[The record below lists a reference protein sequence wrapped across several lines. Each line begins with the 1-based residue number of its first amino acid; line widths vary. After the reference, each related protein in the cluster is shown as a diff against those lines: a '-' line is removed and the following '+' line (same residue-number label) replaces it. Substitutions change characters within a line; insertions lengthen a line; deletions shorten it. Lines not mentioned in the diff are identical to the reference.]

1 MQNRIEESIL
11 KNLFVSDTFTRKV
24 IPYLEE
30 DYFSDRSERLVY
42 KQISEYFMKYNEC
55 PTHEALSIQLNDLSG
70 YNDEEVK
77 NAMTVVNQCKQST
90 EETPHEFLVDET
102 EKWCKDRAI
111 YNAVMESIQI
121 IDKSSTR
128 EKGEIPDILKDA
140 LSVSFDQHIGHDFI
154 EDSDDRFISYNT
166 VEDKLPF
173 DLEMMNKITKGG
185 LPNKT
190 LNVIMAGTGVGKSL
204 FMCHCANQQSHDG

>member
-55 PTHEALSIQLNDLSG
+55 PTHEALGIQMNDLSG
-70 YNDEEVK
+70 YNDEEIK
-77 NAMTVVNQCKQST
+77 NAMTVINQCKTNT
-90 EETPHEFLVDET
+90 EETPHDFLVDET

-121 IDKSSTR
+121 IDKSSKR

-154 EDSDDRFISYNT
+154 EDADDRFMSYNT

-185 LPNKT
+185 LPNKP
-190 LNVIMAGTGVGKSL
+190 
-204 FMCHCANQQSHDG
+204 

>member
-11 KNLFVSDTFTRKV
+11 KNLFVSDSFTRKV
-24 IPYLEE
+24 LPYLDAE
-30 DYFSDRSERLVY
+30 YFTDRSERLVFN
-42 KQISEYFMKYNEC
+42 QVNEYFMKYNEC
-55 PTHEALSIQLNDLSG
+55 PTHEGAFLLNIQLNDLSG
-70 YNDEEVK
+70 YNDEEIK
-77 NAMTVVNQCKQST
+77 NAQNIINACKEKT
-90 EETPHEFLVDET
+90 EETPHDFLVDET

-121 IDKSSTR
+121 IDKSSNR

-154 EDSDDRFISYNT
+154 EDADDRFLSYNT

-190 LNVIMAGTGVGKSL
+190 LNVVMELVLVNHYSCVIVHLTIS
-204 FMCHCANQQSHDG
+204 

>member
-1 MQNRIEESIL
+1 
-11 KNLFVSDTFTRKV
+11 
-24 IPYLEE
+24 
-30 DYFSDRSERLVY
+30 
-42 KQISEYFMKYNEC
+42 MKYNEC
-55 PTHEALSIQLNDLSG
+55 PTHEALNIQLNDLSG
-70 YNDEEVK
+70 HNDEEIK
-77 NAMTVVNQCKQST
+77 NAQNIINACKENS
-90 EETPHEFLVDET
+90 EETPHDFLVDET

-154 EDSDDRFISYNT
+154 EDADDRFMSYNT

-173 DLEMMNKITKGG
+173 DLEMMNKITKGVYELG
-185 LPNKT
+185 SIFKT
-190 LNVIMAGTGVGKSL
+190 FTVALALENNLVTPETIISNIPQSIKCSNHQISDINVKVGK
-204 FMCHCANQQSHDG
+204 

>member
-1 MQNRIEESIL
+1 
-11 KNLFVSDTFTRKV
+11 
-24 IPYLEE
+24 
-30 DYFSDRSERLVY
+30 
-42 KQISEYFMKYNEC
+42 MKYNEC
-55 PTHEALSIQLNDLSG
+55 PTHEALNIQLNDLSG
-70 YNDEEVK
+70 HNDEEIK
-77 NAMTVVNQCKQST
+77 NAQNIINACKENS
-90 EETPHEFLVDET
+90 EETPHDFLVDET

-121 IDKSSTR
+121 IDKSSSR
-128 EKGEIPDILKDA
+128 EKGEIPEILKDA

-154 EDSDDRFISYNT
+154 EDSDERFISYNT

-204 FMCHCANQQSHDG
+204 FMCHASS